1 MRKGGGLDQDTG
13 NRVDGKGGLDIQ
25 CGGPVHRLKG
35 GLGGVGGGC
44 GQDTPAYTLFVQCT
58 SVLLRPS
65 DWSAQRTG
73 FMC

>member
-1 MRKGGGLDQDTG
+1 MAWTRTQVIEWMEKEDLTYSVVVQSTGL
-13 NRVDGKGGLDIQ
+13 R
-25 CGGPVHRLKG
+25 G